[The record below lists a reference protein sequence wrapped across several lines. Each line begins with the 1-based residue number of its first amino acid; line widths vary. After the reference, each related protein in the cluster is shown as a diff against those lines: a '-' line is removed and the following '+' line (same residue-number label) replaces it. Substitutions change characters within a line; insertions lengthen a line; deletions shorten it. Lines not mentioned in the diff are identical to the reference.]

1 MRPILFLLLVLVPV
15 FAGDDDPPPVFTDD
29 ADGEDAGPVLATE
42 PESGEF
48 DLAELFGEGLDFV
61 GRLDLWA
68 RYYDTADRE
77 LGNYDEGRFELTSRS
92 GPTKV
97 DLLLILYGWAGYD
110 AQFSGGKEFDWR
122 LDRANVSW
130 FTDWLE
136 IKLGRQRLAFGP
148 GYVFNPSDLYVQP
161 SFTDP
166 TREDLGQDSLLT
178 TFYIGRLSGAQLVA
192 VPSRVAADGDYGAR
206 LFTNL
211 GGFDL
216 AASYYHRGSF
226 AADRRA
232 HFVGL
237 SATGEITIGD
247 WDGPGIWAEAGID
260 LPYWSAR
267 PEGADDPETTWRA
280 SAGLSYTFTGDFSAL
295 VEYYHDDAG
304 AREFNDYDWASLLTG
319 GRFVLGRDYLFA
331 NLEYDLASLVTLTAM
346 GLANLHD
353 GSLVAGPGLRF
364 NLSDNVG
371 LTLGGFLF
379 LGGEKSEYGHGE
391 IDFGMYAIPAFP
403 HVAYARF
410 DAAF

>member
-1 MRPILFLLLVLVPV
+1 MRLTLLFLFVFVPV
-15 FAGDDDPPPVFTDD
+15 LAEDDPPPVPADETD
-29 ADGEDAGPVLATE
+29 GGDAGPVLAAE

-48 DLAELFGEGLDFV
+48 DLTELFGEGLDFV

-97 DLLLILYGWAGYD
+97 DLLLIVYGWAGYD
-110 AQFSGGKEFDWR
+110 AQFSGGEEFDWR

-130 FTDWLE
+130 SADWLE

-148 GYVFNPSDLYVQP
+148 GYIFNPSDLYVQP

-178 TFYIGRLSGAQLVA
+178 TFYFGPLSGAQLIA
-192 VPSRVAADGDYGAR
+192 VPRRVAADGDYGAR

-216 AASYYHRGSF
+216 AASYYHRGYF
-226 AADRRA
+226 AADQRA

-247 WDGPGIWAEAGID
+247 WDGPGIWAEAGLD
-260 LPYWSAR
+260 LPYWSAK
-267 PEGADDPETTWRA
+267 PEGADDPDMTWRA

-295 VEYYHDDAG
+295 VEYYHDAAGG
-304 AREFNDYDWASLLTG
+304 ARFSDYDWASLLSG
-319 GRFVLGRDYLFA
+319 ENFVLGRDYLFA

-379 LGGEKSEYGHGE
+379 LGGDQSEYGHGE
-391 IDFGMYAIPAFP
+391 LDFGMYAVPAFP
-403 HVAYARF
+403 HVAYVRF
-410 DAAF
+410 EAAF